1 VALDFTTVIN
11 VRNQFGDDDED
22 IGVFA
27 GTHKEWTFKMA
38 EARHSDSYGLLMTPI
53 MALLMTPGRGVL
65 PASVGSS
72 AAPRRGHSEH
82 WFIRSECLCL
92 VERS

>member
-53 MALLMTPGRGVL
+53 MALLMTPGRGSFQPRSGPPPL
-65 PASVGSS
+65 PGGATRSIGSS
-72 AAPRRGHSEH
+72 APSA
-82 WFIRSECLCL
+82 CA
-92 VERS
+92 